1 MESYQDL
8 NGEAVCGSK
17 RYLQTLLREE
27 MGFAGVLVTDWAEIQ
42 QLNVFHKTAATPKEA
57 VRIAI
62 GETSI
67 DLSMV
72 PSDTTF
78 FDYLVELVQ
87 EGAIPESRIDE
98 SVARI
103 LQLKED
109 LGVSTF
115 ISVFCFLLLGF
126 TFRLFC
132 FVFVFCLFF
141 ESKDSGLSSPR
152 PKQPPAGNHW
162 WKRGQGRS
170 FGDGAGVYLPGREQ
184 ERLPAPVHRQ
194 EEDNPDRGAF
204 LRLPDVHVGWLDY

>member
-1 MESYQDL
+1 MTNSPRPLQYYLPSFQASINAGAATIMESYQDL

-27 MGFAGVLVTDWAEIQ
+27 MGFTGVLVTDWAEIQ
-42 QLNVFHKTAATPKEA
+42 QLNKYHKTAATPKEA

-72 PSDTTF
+72 PSDTSF

-109 LGVSTF
+109 LGVGRY
-115 ISVFCFLLLGF
+115 FCPL
-126 TFRLFC
+126 
-132 FVFVFCLFF
+132 
-141 ESKDSGLSSPR
+141 LSSCISPSS
-152 PKQPPAGNHW
+152 KILKAFGFPP
-162 WKRGQGRS
+162 
-170 FGDGAGVYLPGREQ
+170 P
-184 ERLPAPVHRQ
+184 
-194 EEDNPDRGAF
+194 
-204 LRLPDVHVGWLDY
+204 